1 MFMLY
6 SIFSQCLL
14 LQVLAKG
21 AWAEKDLCV
30 FRELDFRCNKTFGI
44 LVHFVFS
51 ILYFT
56 HKSNLWYSHT
66 YMRERTL
73 CLHLFILL
81 ISFYAFK
88 QDPVPDSIQGFPL
101 SMFCKILVFV
111 HCASSSKV
119 MGAPA
124 NTCRHPIT
132 PFIRENLT
140 NHLKITK
147 KIWSFK
153 WENYTCSSPSVI
165 FHLTTAPFN

>member
-1 MFMLY
+1 MFLLY

-44 LVHFVFS
+44 LVHFLFCIS
-51 ILYFT
+51 LTSPTCDIRT
-56 HKSNLWYSHT
+56 HIWE
-66 YMRERTL
+66 REPFV
-73 CLHLFILL
+73 CIFLFC
-81 ISFYAFK
+81 SFAFK
-88 QDPVPDSIQGFPL
+88 QDSVPDSIEGFPS
-101 SMFCKILVFV
+101 SMFSKVFV

>member
-56 HKSNLWYSHT
+56 HKSNLWHRT
-66 YMRERTL
+66 HLWEREPFV
-73 CLHLFILL
+73 CIFLFCSL
-81 ISFYAFK
+81 AFK
-88 QDPVPDSIQGFPL
+88 QDPVPDSIQGFPS

>member
-30 FRELDFRCNKTFGI
+30 FRELDFRCNKTFRHFGAFSI
-44 LVHFVFS
+44 FYFVFHS
-51 ILYFT
+51 QVQLVT
-56 HKSNLWYSHT
+56 SHT

-81 ISFYAFK
+81 ISFFAFK
-88 QDPVPDSIQGFPL
+88 QDPVPDSIQGFPS
-101 SMFCKILVFV
+101 SMFSKILVFV